1 ADTMTVTGTPGT
13 SVFLTEIMRG
23 DMIYLTADGDTKCIA
38 VVEVVSDTELKVA
51 GYYTG
56 TPGTGAATVKKMD
69 FTPQHTSD
77 GDANDSPCVDSGDNT
92 KVKTA
97 ADIAGNTRIVDGNS
111 NATATVDMGA
121 YEKQ

>member
-1 ADTMTVTGTPGT
+1 M
-13 SVFLTEIMRG
+13 FLTEVMRG
-23 DMIYLTADGDTKCIA
+23 DLIYLTADGDTKALA

-51 GYYTG
+51 GYYMG
-56 TPGTGAATVKKMD
+56 TPGSGATTVKKND
-69 FTPQHTSD
+69 YTPQHTSA
-77 GDANDSPCVDSGDNT
+77 GDANDSPCVDSGDNS